1 MTGPPPASGSGGA
14 TVVAA
19 VLVAAVLHATWNA
32 LAKSFSDRLAAFTLM
47 GLASVGC
54 TAPALQFVPAPARAA
69 WPALGVSALL
79 HTGYNLLLLASYRLG
94 EFNQVYPLARGTG
107 PLLVAAVAA
116 GALHE
121 HLGAAQLAGVLAV
134 SGGIIALS
142 AGPARRVR
150 SHVPAASARP
160 AVLAALATGVMIASY
175 TVVDGVGVRHSGT
188 AIGYTAWLFALEGW
202 AMPLYALALRRG
214 GLGRSLQGHWLLGG
228 LCGVLSVTAYG
239 LVIWAQTR
247 GALAAV
253 AALRESSVVVAAA
266 IGALVFHERFGRRR
280 IFASVA
286 IATGVVLLNFH

>member
-1 MTGPPPASGSGGA
+1 M
-14 TVVAA
+14 VAA
-19 VLVAAVLHATWNA
+19 VLFAAVLHATWNA
-32 LAKSFSDRLAAFTLM
+32 LAKSFSDRLAAFALM
-47 GLASVGC
+47 GLATVAC
-54 TAPALQFVPAPARAA
+54 TAPLLPLVPTPARAA
-69 WPALGVSALL
+69 WWALGTSAVL

-116 GALHE
+116 GLLHE
-121 HLGAAQLAGVLAV
+121 HLGGAQLAGVLVV
-134 SGGIIALS
+134 SGGIILLS
-142 AGPARRVR
+142 AGR
-150 SHVPAASARP
+150 VPAGASARP
-160 AVLAALATGVMIASY
+160 AILAALATGVMIASY
-175 TVVDGVGVRHSGT
+175 TVVDGIGVRHSGT
-188 AIGYTAWLFALEGW
+188 AIGYTAWLFTLEGP

-214 GLGRSLQGHWLLGG
+214 GLWRTLQGHWRLGV

-280 IFASVA
+280 ILASAA
-286 IATGVVLLNFH
+286 IATGVVLLNVH

>member
-1 MTGPPPASGSGGA
+1 LIAAGPPGA
-14 TVVAA
+14 GAGPGVVTV

-32 LAKSFSDRLAAFTLM
+32 LAKSFTDRLAAFALM
-47 GLASVGC
+47 GIATVAC
-54 TAPALQFVPAPARAA
+54 TAPLLPLVPVPARAA
-69 WPALGVSALL
+69 WWALGTSAVL

-116 GALHE
+116 GLLHE
-121 HLGAAQLAGVLAV
+121 HLGGAQLAGVLAV
-134 SGGIIALS
+134 SGGIILLS
-142 AGPARRVR
+142 AGPALT
-150 SHVPAASARP
+150 SARP
-160 AVLAALATGVMIASY
+160 AILAALATGVMIAAY

-188 AIGYTAWLFALEGW
+188 AIGYTAWLFTLEGP

-214 GLGRSLQGHWLLGG
+214 RMWRSLDGYWLLGG
-228 LCGVLSVTAYG
+228 LCGVLSVAAYG

-266 IGALVFHERFGRRR
+266 IGALIFHERFGRRR
-280 IFASVA
+280 IFASAA
-286 IATGVVLLNFH
+286 IAAGVVLLNFH